1 MLEDAKGLVLGAREP
16 RLCHTEGTEKLSS
29 KVVVTGGAG
38 VIGQAICLELA
49 EAGYTPIVFDLQ
61 TAIDSG
67 LRPGLEGTATYAVD
81 TTDRESIDEG
91 LATALAPGE
100 KLAGL
105 VNCAGVLRDTYLGR
119 LTDENMD
126 LMFQVN
132 VAGTARVTDACAP
145 HLVDGEAAIVNV
157 GSLTGHFGRFRGAS
171 VYGATK
177 AGIAAYTRY
186 LAEELAPRGIRV
198 NNVAPGIIRAPMSPS
213 MAAVS
218 GGEDISADYAMLKRI
233 GEPEEVA
240 NAVAFLLSVK
250 ASFITAQ
257 TLLVDGGVV
266 AW

>member
-1 MLEDAKGLVLGAREP
+1 M
-16 RLCHTEGTEKLSS
+16 SN
-29 KVVVTGGAG
+29 KVIVTGGAG
-38 VIGQAICLELA
+38 VIGQAICRRLLQSDYVPVA
-49 EAGYTPIVFDLQ
+49 ADLK
-61 TAIDSG
+61 
-67 LRPGLEGTATYAVD
+67 PAVD
-81 TTDRESIDEG
+81 QLDLTQENTTGALKVAMDVSDRESVQSAVDSVVEDG
-91 LATALAPGE
+91 DTLY
-100 KLAGL
+100 GL
-105 VNCAGVLRDTYLGR
+105 VNCAGILRDSFLGE
-119 LTDENMD
+119 LDEAKLE

-132 VAGTARVTDACAP
+132 IAGMARVTDAVAP
-145 HLVDGEAAIVNV
+145 HLREGSAIVNI

-198 NNVAPGIIRAPMSPS
+198 NNIAPGVIRAPMSPS
-213 MAAVS
+213 MARVS
-218 GGEDISADYAMLKRI
+218 GGEEISASYAMLKRI

-240 NAVAFLLSVK
+240 EAVEFMLSPR